1 IDLAQLRHDL
11 FGFVLLLGHSNVLL
25 RLNSLLQGGPLF
37 RGQTTIYYAFVSE
50 PTITISIFWQCTS
63 TAITTS

>member
-1 IDLAQLRHDL
+1 NIDLAQLRHDL

-37 RGQTTIYYAFVSE
+37 RGQTNGVSLHKLNNLE
-50 PTITISIFWQCTS
+50 NYCSNIGVRPMCYK
-63 TAITTS
+63 

>member
-1 IDLAQLRHDL
+1 NIDLAQLRHDL

-37 RGQTTIYYAFVSE
+37 RGQTSATNQAYFMC
-50 PTITISIFWQCTS
+50 IFLIEVERQTNS
-63 TAITTS
+63 V